1 MKTGG
6 YDLVIESSE
15 KWVNKLIG
23 AAYYM
28 GKFPAMKGSYAL
40 PLKDVPVSLVD
51 FITIEYGV
59 QFGDIP
65 TVDFM
70 NSNKMAIAL
79 RGEAAFAVLGG
90 IRFTLRVLLS
100 VEAVI
105 TYNKNA
111 RQLSVDPDN
120 ATLSYVEIGGI
131 ALPQNVLDKL
141 SEILSIAMT
150 EYLTNEASTISI
162 SPVLHSLSLPYVPAS
177 TELTITLGDI
187 SIVSSKALAISF
199 DLLSASR
206 GNMSS
211 VVDFTEGTDFAVAIS
226 ENAMH
231 KVFDLWWANTTYP
244 KSLNKEGSSSFDT
257 SKYDEWL
264 DWLSLA
270 FAVAYPVAS
279 TIIYAVASWIID
291 IDGFRAEYGTAIRF
305 GKPNFNLLDG
315 NRIRV
320 KGDCNIDIWARLYL
334 EFTINYVVGHD
345 EFSKMIASYTNNN
358 IHVSYSGEGTVYL
371 DGQNRLMADIDDID
385 ISIDGLLP
393 MMPDFLL
400 DAILNFFID
409 KYIDNHPPICL
420 SSSLTSQEVPNTQ
433 LALEIRDPCLETSN
447 DEAILKTNLRIK
459 GLENYCSAPYI
470 ANNNPYCREVH
481 NSECRQ
487 IRKMLQKHMVSY
499 FFLDEALQDGYDG
512 CWYCLRQFHRR

>member
-6 YDLVIESSE
+6 YDLVIESNE

-40 PLKDVPVSLVD
+40 PFKDVPVSLVD

-90 IRFTLRVLLS
+90 IRFTASVLLS
-100 VEAVI
+100 VKAVV

-120 ATLSYVEIGGI
+120 AALSYVEMGGI

-150 EYLTNEASTISI
+150 EYLTDEASTISI
-162 SPVLHSLSLPYVPAS
+162 SPVLYSLSLPYVPAS

-187 SIVSSKALAISF
+187 SIVSNEALAISF
-199 DLLSASR
+199 DLLRASG

-211 VVDFTEGTDFAVAIS
+211 VVDFTEGMDFAVAVS

-231 KVFDLWWANTTYP
+231 KVFDFWWANTTYP
-244 KSLNKEGSSSFDT
+244 KSLKKEESASFDT
-257 SKYDEWL
+257 SKYDKWI
-264 DWLSLA
+264 DWLLLTL
-270 FAVAYPVAS
+270 AVAFPGIG
-279 TIIYAVASWIID
+279 IIIGTVASWMID
-291 IDGFRAEYGTAIRF
+291 INGVSAEYGTAIRF
-305 GKPNFNLLDG
+305 GKPSFNLLDG

-320 KGDCNIDIWARLYL
+320 WGDFDIDIWARLYL
-334 EFTINYVVGHD
+334 KITINYVVRRKK
-345 EFSKMIASYTNNN
+345 FNKRIASYTKKN
-358 IHVSYSGEGTVYL
+358 INVSYSGEGTVYL
-371 DGQNRLMADIDDID
+371 DGQNRLMVEIDDID

-393 MMPDFLL
+393 TVPDFLL
-400 DAILNFFID
+400 EAILNSVID
-409 KYIDNHPPICL
+409 AYVDNHPPICL
-420 SSSLTSQEVPNTQ
+420 SSSLTSQELPNTQ
-433 LALEIRDPCLETSN
+433 LALEIRSPRLKTSN
-447 DEAILKTNLRIK
+447 DEAILMTNLRIR
-459 GLENYCSAPYI
+459 GLENYCNAPYI
-470 ANNNPYCREVH
+470 ANKNPSCLEVH
-481 NSECRQ
+481 KSDCSQ
-487 IRKMLQKHMVSY
+487 IKKMLQKHMVSY
-499 FFLDEALQDGYDG
+499 FFLDEALQDRYDG
-512 CWYCLRQFHRR
+512 CWYCLRPFHHR

>member
-40 PLKDVPVSLVD
+40 PFKKVPVSLVD

-59 QFGDIP
+59 RFGDMP

-79 RGEAAFAVLGG
+79 HGEAAFAVLGG

-257 SKYDEWL
+257 SKYDKWI
-264 DWLSLA
+264 DWLLLA
-270 FAVAYPVAS
+270 LAIAFPGIGL
-279 TIIYAVASWIID
+279 IIAAVASWAID
-291 IDGFRAEYGTAIRF
+291 ITGVRAEYGTTIRF
-305 GKPNFNLLDG
+305 DKPNFNLLEG

-320 KGDCNIDIWARLYL
+320 QGKFNIDIWARLYL
-334 EFTINYVVGHD
+334 GIKIKYLVG
-345 EFSKMIASYTNNN
+345 SKRYNKRIASYTNNN

-400 DAILNFFID
+400 EAILNHVID
-409 KYIDNHPPICL
+409 TYVNNHPPICL
-420 SSSLTSQEVPNTQ
+420 SSSLTSQELPNTQ

-447 DEAILKTNLRIK
+447 DEAILRTNLRIR

-470 ANNNPYCREVH
+470 ANKNPRCLEVH
-481 NSECRQ
+481 KSECSQ
-487 IRKMLQKHMVSY
+487 AKKMLQKHRVSY

-512 CWYCLRQFHRR
+512 CWYCLRQFNHR